1 MSKKVQN
8 VQKEKEVRFFAQNI
22 EVRNAEENTDEMIV
36 EGYAVVFDSP
46 ATHGFTEVIKK
57 GAFDNCDMKDVPL
70 KYNHDDSHL
79 ILART
84 RNGSLQLE
92 VDEKGLKI
100 RAKLIDTTSNVD
112 IYKSLKAGLL
122 DKMSFAFT
130 VSDDEYDYKTD
141 TRTIKG
147 IDCLYDVSVVDTP
160 FYDSTE
166 IYARA
171 LSTLDSGKRKLDN
184 LRAKRELLKRKL
196 ELKLKVEEI
205 KGGI

>member
-1 MSKKVQN
+1 MMNEK
-8 VQKEKEVRFFAQNI
+8 KEVRFFAQNI
-22 EVRNAEENTDEMIV
+22 NVRNENDNPNEMIV

-46 ATHGFTEVIKK
+46 ATHFGFTEIIKK
-57 GAFDNCDMKDVPL
+57 GALDNCNMKDVPL

-84 RNGSLQLE
+84 RNKSLELM
-92 VDEKGLKI
+92 VDDIGLKI

-130 VSDDEYDYKTD
+130 VSDEDYDYNTD

-160 FYDSTE
+160 FYDTTE

-171 LSTLDSGKRKLDN
+171 LNTLDSGKKKLDN
-184 LRAKRELLKRKL
+184 LRAKKELKKRKL
-196 ELKLKVEEI
+196 LLALKVKEI

>member
-1 MSKKVQN
+1 MNDK
-8 VQKEKEVRFFAQNI
+8 KEVRFFSQDI
-22 EVRNAEENTDEMIV
+22 IVRNQEENPNEMIV

-46 ATHGFTEVIKK
+46 ATHGFTEIIKK
-57 GAFDNCDMKDVPL
+57 GAFDKCDMKDVPL

-84 RNGSLQLE
+84 RNGSLKLE
-92 VDEKGLKI
+92 VDDKGLKI

-130 VSDDEYDYKTD
+130 VSEEQWDVKTD
-141 TRTIKG
+141 TRTITG

-160 FYDSTE
+160 FYDTTE

-171 LSTLDSGKRKLDN
+171 LNSLDSEKKKLDN
-184 LRAKRELLKRKL
+184 SRAKRNLLSRKIA
-196 ELKLKVEEI
+196 LKLKVEEI
-205 KGGI
+205 IEGGI